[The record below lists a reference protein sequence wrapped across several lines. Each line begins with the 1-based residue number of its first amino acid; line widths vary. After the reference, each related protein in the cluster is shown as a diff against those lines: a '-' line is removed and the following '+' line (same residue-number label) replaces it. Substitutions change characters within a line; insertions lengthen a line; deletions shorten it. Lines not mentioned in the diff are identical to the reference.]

1 MFINQTI
8 VILCAVLLL
17 MAIILPLFNPFL
29 KKPKLTDSVEKQE
42 DEELSADSVALSS
55 DEAPR
60 KEESAERLDLNSF
73 PPISIIIAPHN
84 NVAELE
90 QNLKSFL
97 HQDYPNDFQV
107 IVVAD
112 KTDSE
117 TEDVLNRYAQE
128 EHLYTTFI
136 PPFSRYMS
144 RKKLAVTLGVKAAKY
159 EWTLLVDIT
168 CKPPSSLWLKQLAS
182 HCNDDTDCI
191 VGHCQ
196 YDDNTPTYMRFE
208 KLLTDAYLM
217 KEYQRGKAYRCSS
230 KALMFRRSIFLKIDG
245 YRANLK
251 YLRGEYDFLVNEMC
265 DNGTIAYDNSYDGT
279 LIEQEPTL
287 KEWRNHHL
295 FYLENRKH
303 LAHSFAH
310 RWRWNIGQW
319 SLHLSLLLFLLVLIT
334 SAVMQYW
341 VVTIASAV
349 SLIFSTS
356 IQTIFY
362 TRCVHLF
369 DMSIPF
375 GKILFYQYG
384 LFWHQLQYH
393 WKYMR
398 SNKDDFITHK
408 L

>member
-1 MFINQTI
+1 MLINQTI
-8 VILCAVLLL
+8 LILCAILLL

-29 KKPKLTDSVEKQE
+29 KKPKLSDSVEKQE
-42 DEELSADSVALSS
+42 DDASLVDGDKEDTQEEVQTERVKS
-55 DEAPR
+55 DN
-60 KEESAERLDLNSF
+60 L

-84 NVAELE
+84 NAYELE
-90 QNLKSFL
+90 QNLKSYL
-97 HQDYPNDFQV
+97 HQDYPKDFQV

-128 EHLYTTFI
+128 ERLYTTFI

-159 EWTLLVDIT
+159 EWILLVDIT
-168 CKPPSSLWLKQLAS
+168 CKPQSSLWLKQLAS
-182 HCNDDTDCI
+182 HCNEGTGCI

-196 YDDNTPTYMRFE
+196 YDEATPTYIRFE

-217 KEYQRGKAYRCSS
+217 KDYQRGMAYRCSS
-230 KALMFRRSIFLKIDG
+230 KALMFRRSSFLKIDG
-245 YRANLK
+245 YRNNLK
-251 YLRGEYDFLVNEMC
+251 FIRGEYDFLVNELC
-265 DNGTIAYDNSYDGT
+265 DKDAIAYDNSYDGT

-295 FYLENRKH
+295 FYLENRKR

-310 RWRWNIGQW
+310 RWRWNLGQW
-319 SLHLSLLLFLLVLIT
+319 SLHLSFLIFLFAIIV
-334 SAVMQYW
+334 SAVLQYW
-341 VVTIASAV
+341 IVMTVSIV
-349 SLIFSTS
+349 SLILSAILQS
-356 IQTIFY
+356 VSY
-362 TRCVHLF
+362 TRCVRVF
-369 DMSIPF
+369 DVSIPF

-393 WKYMR
+393 WKYIR

>member
-8 VILCAVLLL
+8 LILCVVLLL
-17 MAIILPLFNPFL
+17 IALIFPLFNPFL
-29 KKPKLTDSVEKQE
+29 KKPRLIDPIEKQGDDVSSE
-42 DEELSADSVALSS
+42 DADTLTSEDNTQEEKPMDDV
-55 DEAPR
+55 EP
-60 KEESAERLDLNSF
+60 ESF
-73 PPISIIIAPHN
+73 PPVSIIIAPHN
-84 NVAELE
+84 NAEELE
-90 QNLKSFL
+90 QDLKLFL
-97 HQDYPNDFQV
+97 HQDYPSDFQV

-159 EWTLLVDIT
+159 EWILLVDIT
-168 CKPPSSLWLKQLAS
+168 CKPQSSSWLKQLSS
-182 HCNDDTDCI
+182 HCGAETDCV

-196 YDDNTPTYMRFE
+196 YEEDTPSYMRFE
-208 KLLTDAYLM
+208 KLVTDAYLM
-217 KEYQRGKAYRCSS
+217 KEYQRGMAYRCSS
-230 KALMFRRSIFLKIDG
+230 KALMFRKSLFLKIDG
-245 YRANLK
+245 YRNNLK
-251 YLRGEYDFLVNEMC
+251 FLRGEYDFLVNEMC
-265 DNGTIAYDNSYDGT
+265 DKDTIAYDNSCEGT
-279 LIEQEPTL
+279 LIEQEPTM
-287 KEWRNHHL
+287 KEWRNNHL

-310 RWRWNIGQW
+310 RWRWNLGQW
-319 SLHLSLLLFLLVLIT
+319 SLHLSLLMFVLTIVV
-334 SAVMQYW
+334 SAIMQYW
-341 VVTIASAV
+341 VVTIASAI
-349 SLIFSTS
+349 SFILSALLQAT
-356 IQTIFY
+356 FY
-362 TRCVHLF
+362 SKCVHLF
-369 DMSIPF
+369 DMSISF

-384 LFWHQLQYH
+384 LLWHQLQYH